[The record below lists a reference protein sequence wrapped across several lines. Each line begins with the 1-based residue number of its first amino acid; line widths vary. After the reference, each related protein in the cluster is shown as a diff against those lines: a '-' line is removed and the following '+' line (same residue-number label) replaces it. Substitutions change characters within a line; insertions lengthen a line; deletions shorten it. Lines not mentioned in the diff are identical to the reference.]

1 MGAKICLVGNP
12 NTGKSTVFN
21 LLTGM
26 RQHTGNWSGK
36 TVGSAEGSFVY
47 GGKSMDVVDL
57 PGIYSLNPI
66 SEDERYAVDFLSR
79 DDIDTVVVV
88 LDATCLERN
97 LILAL
102 QVIDCA
108 EKAIVCV
115 NLMDEARRKN
125 IGVDLEVLHREL
137 GVRVIGTSA
146 GTGEGIDELKKAI
159 YEGGS
164 RCVHSSGGA
173 AFSERAEEIY
183 KKAVDYGCDVYNCLD
198 RKIDRIVMGVWGLPI
213 MLALLGVIFYIT
225 VEGANIP
232 SAFLS
237 SCFAAAESRLW
248 EFSGFMPLFLR
259 GLLIRGLFRTVGWVV
274 SVMLPPMAVFFP
286 LFTLLE
292 DVGYLPR
299 IAFVLDR
306 FFKRAGAHGKMVLTI
321 CMGFGCNAVGVTAA
335 RIIESPRE
343 RLIAILTNSFVPCN
357 GRFPSIIMLAA
368 IFTAGA
374 GSMSGVGITA
384 AVLAAVSAS
393 VIISLA
399 ASMLLSRTVLKGVP
413 SSFVLELP
421 PYRKPH
427 ILGILYRSLVDRTM
441 FVFGRAVAVAAPA
454 GALIWLLQNLHIGGG
469 SLIFYISDA
478 LEPLGRFMGMDG
490 KLLTAFILGMPANEI
505 VLPLAA
511 MCYSGGSYIT
521 DIEST
526 ASFAQLL
533 CSNGWTI
540 KTAVCT
546 LVFTLCHFPCTTTL
560 LTVKKETG
568 SLKWTAAAFLLPLV
582 TGILLC
588 GIINFIF

>member
-1 MGAKICLVGNP
+1 
-12 NTGKSTVFN
+12 
-21 LLTGM
+21 
-26 RQHTGNWSGK
+26 
-36 TVGSAEGSFVY
+36 
-47 GGKSMDVVDL
+47 
-57 PGIYSLNPI
+57 
-66 SEDERYAVDFLSR
+66 
-79 DDIDTVVVV
+79 
-88 LDATCLERN
+88 
-97 LILAL
+97 
-102 QVIDCA
+102 
-108 EKAIVCV
+108 
-115 NLMDEARRKN
+115 
-125 IGVDLEVLHREL
+125 
-137 GVRVIGTSA
+137 
-146 GTGEGIDELKKAI
+146 
-159 YEGGS
+159 
-164 RCVHSSGGA
+164 
-173 AFSERAEEIY
+173 
-183 KKAVDYGCDVYNCLD
+183 
-198 RKIDRIVMGVWGLPI
+198 
-213 MLALLGVIFYIT
+213 
-225 VEGANIP
+225 
-232 SAFLS
+232 
-237 SCFAAAESRLW
+237 
-248 EFSGFMPLFLR
+248 
-259 GLLIRGLFRTVGWVV
+259 
-274 SVMLPPMAVFFP
+274 MLPPMAVFFP

-374 GSMSGVGITA
+374 GSMSGLSITA

-399 ASMLLSRTVLKGVP
+399 ASMLLSKTVLKGVP

-526 ASFAQLL
+526 SSFAQLL